1 MKIEVWV
8 TCITPPHN
16 FETFFLYHGKDGK
29 YTYMFEDYHVRW
41 GWFPYLPSIGV
52 ARLLDNIEGTLI

>member
-29 YTYMFEDYHVRW
+29 YTYVFEDYHLS
-41 GWFPYLPSIGV
+41 PIGV
-52 ARLLDNIEGTLI
+52 ARLLDNITMH